1 MPIEPTTRRS
11 VLAAAAWSAPVVVV
25 ATAAPAFAASTT
37 GTLTV
42 SAGSTRYGDSISE
55 PGLGYSGV
63 MFNGFTIT
71 PSADSAGPLTLTVT
85 PTTGRVFSY
94 GTEPDGWERTVVED
108 EILVFVGGGPLTA
121 GTPVSF
127 GPGGSEGVYF
137 DDDGS
142 GAPFTLTFSA
152 PGLTSVVVSYG
163 PSRGPRARTAPGR

>member
-11 VLAAAAWSAPVVVV
+11 MLAAAAWSAPVVVV
-25 ATAAPAFAASTT
+25 ATAAPAYAASTT

-42 SAGSTRYGDSISE
+42 TSGATRYGTTIADPE
-55 PGLGYSGV
+55 TGYAAV
-63 MFNGFTIT
+63 MFNGLTLT
-71 PSADSAGPLTLTVT
+71 PSADSSGPLTLTVT
-85 PTTGRVFSY
+85 PTAGRVFSY

-108 EILVFVGGGPLTA
+108 EILVFVGGPLTA

-163 PSRGPRARTAPGR
+163 PSRAPRARTAPGR